1 MVRFLGYAVLR
12 SLYVLL
18 ALGAIWG
25 SLLWG
30 PWLSLP
36 LAVVMLHLV
45 TYVERWTG
53 PSPPD
58 LVTAPS
64 WFGRWLSHP
73 EDAHGLLF
81 CVLHF
86 AAIGSAFWLW
96 LHPQVT
102 GFVTPGQKLG
112 FALGAG

>member
-18 ALGAIWG
+18 ALAAIWG

-45 TYVERWTG
+45 AYVERWTG

-58 LVTAPS
+58 LVTAPVS
-64 WFGRWLSHP
+64 QGEDRNWVQPPVADRRLRSELAHVHP
-73 EDAHGLLF
+73 NL
-81 CVLHF
+81 
-86 AAIGSAFWLW
+86 
-96 LHPQVT
+96 
-102 GFVTPGQKLG
+102 
-112 FALGAG
+112 